1 MKVFL
6 GLSLMVAVLFSLGL
20 RQDASAQTKP
30 VEVTVTNYT
39 TGQPFGPVSCVV
51 HDPEFSLYELG
62 EAANTAV
69 ESIAEDAVTSDLQAL
84 VDADPAAKQL
94 VVGGGPIGPGHTGTV
109 VVDMRK
115 KELVT
120 CLWMLV
126 NTNDTFA
133 SITDVARPKKKNP
146 VHLQRIALDAGTEVN
161 DQLAA
166 NIPGP
171 CCGDTGR
178 NGVPE
183 NGVVLGSTGI
193 EAGTGDLS
201 NAHDW
206 RGPVAAV
213 TVKRQ

>member
-1 MKVFL
+1 
-6 GLSLMVAVLFSLGL
+6 
-20 RQDASAQTKP
+20 
-30 VEVTVTNYT
+30 
-39 TGQPFGPVSCVV
+39 
-51 HDPEFSLYELG
+51 
-62 EAANTAV
+62 
-69 ESIAEDAVTSDLQAL
+69 
-84 VDADPAAKQL
+84 
-94 VVGGGPIGPGHTGTV
+94 
-109 VVDMRK
+109 MRK

-133 SITDVARPKKKNP
+133 SITDVARPKKKSP

-166 NIPGP
+166 HIPGP

-183 NGVVLGSTGI
+183 DGVILGSTGI
-193 EAGTGDLS
+193 EAGVGDLT
-201 NAHDW
+201 HIYDW

-213 TVKRQ
+213 TVARQ